1 MFIDY
6 LPGDSLLHRLH
17 IRTKICGFLVA
28 VIWCF
33 LFQNPLYNLS
43 CLLGILILA
52 LQSKIPVQKVWQMI
66 RPLMP
71 ICLFLLLF
79 TGITYPQ
86 ERFQSEISQVILFSA
101 ANEGR
106 LALSVGGFLTGIN
119 YICRLL
125 IMVWGSSLLTLT
137 TPLDEFMLFLNRL
150 RVPAEITFMI
160 TTALRFIPTLDK
172 KRLLIIEAQR
182 ARGVRINEQSSIGRL
197 KTYLAIMVPLFV
209 NAILIAEDLAKG
221 MLNRGYG
228 YSSLITPSHEHPSTA
243 MDYWI
248 LGALLLCLGS
258 GLYLRVGLNLGVL

>member
-28 VIWCF
+28 VIWGF

-119 YICRLL
+119 YI
-125 IMVWGSSLLTLT
+125 
-137 TPLDEFMLFLNRL
+137 
-150 RVPAEITFMI
+150 
-160 TTALRFIPTLDK
+160 
-172 KRLLIIEAQR
+172 
-182 ARGVRINEQSSIGRL
+182 
-197 KTYLAIMVPLFV
+197 
-209 NAILIAEDLAKG
+209 
-221 MLNRGYG
+221 
-228 YSSLITPSHEHPSTA
+228 
-243 MDYWI
+243 
-248 LGALLLCLGS
+248 
-258 GLYLRVGLNLGVL
+258 

>member
-28 VIWCF
+28 VIWGF

-137 TPLDEFMLFLNRL
+137 TPLDEFMEFLNRL

-182 ARGVRINEQSSIGRL
+182 ARGVRINDQSSIGRL

-228 YSSLITPSHEHPSTA
+228 YSSSITPSHEHPSTA

-248 LGALLLCLGS
+248 LGALLLCLGG